1 MSLLYL
7 EHFGLKRSPFQIT
20 PDIDF
25 FFSGSRRGDIL
36 SALLHVASHEDGI
49 VTAVAEVGSGK
60 TLLARLMISRLPEN
74 VSTIYLANPCFSR
87 DEIISAIARDL
98 GMAELPASM
107 EEKLAR
113 LYQELLARHA
123 KGERVLLVVDEAHT
137 MPMESLE
144 EIRLLSN
151 LETSHHKLINI
162 MLFGQ
167 PELDTL
173 LADRRL
179 RQLRDRVIHRF
190 ELPPMSRHDGI
201 AYIDHRLRTAGWH
214 GGKLLTDAA
223 ANLLLKTSGGRARR
237 VNLLADKALLAAYAD
252 EKMTVEERHIKS
264 AIRELQSDPAATN
277 RQMAIPGRTLA
288 LLALT
293 ALVTGLAGYWI
304 ASRQATSAAAPTEAR
319 NPLQQR
325 PAQAPAQAPAPTPT
339 PVPIPVPA
347 GDAVAKAA
355 PSAQP
360 TVPPAAIAAGPQS
373 VTSKEADSTLPASA
387 PAPTAKTEQRPSAIE
402 AAMERTAT
410 RLKATNSSG
419 YTLQLAALPA
429 ATDLTHYFK
438 ALERSIDISSI
449 YAHNRKY
456 GGKSYVAIYLGD
468 YDSEKEARTALSQL
482 QKPLTMDKPIVR
494 SWAKIRQEAQQ

>member
-36 SALLHVASHEDGI
+36 TALLHVASHEDGI

-74 VSTIYLANPCFSR
+74 VSTVYLANPCFSR

-98 GMAELPASM
+98 GMGELPPSM

-113 LYQELLARHA
+113 LTQELLGRHA
-123 KGERVLLVVDEAHT
+123 KGERVLLVIDEAHT

-167 PELDTL
+167 PELDAL
-173 LADRRL
+173 LSDRRL

-190 ELPPMSRHDGI
+190 ELPPLSRQDGI

-223 ANLLLKTSGGRARR
+223 ANLLLKASGGRARR

-252 EKMTVEERHIKS
+252 GRVAVEERDIKS
-264 AIRELQSDPAATN
+264 AVRELQSDPAAPKH
-277 RQMAIPGRTLA
+277 QISIPWRTLG
-288 LLALT
+288 LIALT
-293 ALVTGLAGYWI
+293 ALVTGIGGYGF
-304 ASRQATSAAAPTEAR
+304 ASLRAASAAPPPAESQKISQSMAAPTSASASPTSTTPPPIATRSGEILTKSATPKAVGAIPTTTAIPQPEAASR
-319 NPLQQR
+319 PPANPS
-325 PAQAPAQAPAPTPT
+325 T
-339 PVPIPVPA
+339 
-347 GDAVAKAA
+347 
-355 PSAQP
+355 PSAK
-360 TVPPAAIAAGPQS
+360 TVQA
-373 VTSKEADSTLPASA
+373 TT
-387 PAPTAKTEQRPSAIE
+387 AIE
-402 AAMERTAT
+402 AAMARTT
-410 RLKATNSSG
+410 QRLKAPDVSG
-419 YTLQLAALPA
+419 YTLQLTALPM
-429 ATDLTHYFK
+429 TNDLTHYFK
-438 ALERSIDISSI
+438 SIERSVDISGL
-449 YAHNRKY
+449 YAHNRTY
-456 GGKSYVAIYLGD
+456 GGKSYVAVYLGN
-468 YDSEKEARTALSQL
+468 YESEKEAKTALSQL